1 MANTKGEGI
10 TVEELAAKVADMEE
24 QNKTLRLE
32 LQEAKAEKAAA
43 VNAEGPIK
51 PAANL
56 NQQPKKNIRLFAD
69 SGRYADD
76 VFVGVNGQTFQI
88 QRGVDV
94 EVPEAVAEVLENAA
108 KQNADAANYMRGL
121 QNQYEA
127 DKEHLN

>member
-10 TVEELAAKVADMEE
+10 TVEELAAKFAEMEE
-24 QNKTLRLE
+24 QNKALRLE
-32 LQEAKAEKAAA
+32 LQEATP
-43 VNAEGPIK
+43 VK

-56 NQQPKKNIRLFAD
+56 NQQPKKKIRLFAD

-108 KQNADAANYMRGL
+108 KQNADAASYMRGL

-127 DKEHLN
+127 DKDHLN